1 MGRAGRHQKKGRAVL
16 QSYSPDNLIIQ
27 ALQKNDR
34 SQFLAEEM
42 MSRQVLSM
50 PPFGRLASFIISGKN
65 QTQAYQ
71 VAQNLVK
78 TAPTNPELTV
88 LGPVVAPISLLRGK
102 YRFRILIKASRDF
115 KRQKML
121 AFWLKQQK
129 IPSAVEVR
137 LDIDPYSFF

>member
-1 MGRAGRHQKKGRAVL
+1 
-16 QSYSPDNLIIQ
+16 
-27 ALQKNDR
+27 
-34 SQFLAEEM
+34 

-50 PPFGRLASFIISGKN
+50 PPFGRLASIIISGKN

-88 LGPVVAPISLLRGK
+88 LGPVVAPLALLRGK
-102 YRFRILIKASRDF
+102 YRFRLLIKAPKEF
-115 KRQKML
+115 KLQKML
-121 AFWLKQQK
+121 AFWIKQQK
-129 IPSAVEVR
+129 IPSAVDVR